1 MTSPIPNR
9 FRQRILARER
19 QIGLWMSLTSH
30 ITAEVASLAN
40 FDWMLFDGEHSPND
54 IPLFVQQLQAVQGSA
69 SAAVGRPS
77 WNDPV
82 EIKRMLDIGFYNLLI
97 PFVESEDDARRAV
110 AATRYP
116 PAGIRGVAGLQRSN
130 RYGTVP
136 DYLRDVNDNICVL
149 VQIESRAGVDAV
161 DQIAAVEGVDGVFI
175 GPSDLAAALGH
186 LGNPGHPEVQDAI
199 KHLHA
204 RITAQGKAVG
214 ILAPVAADAR
224 RYLDMGMHFV
234 SVGTDLTLF
243 KQAVF
248 NLREAFPG

>member
-1 MTSPIPNR
+1 MTSPLPNR

-30 ITAEVASLAN
+30 VTAEVAGLAG

-136 DYLRDVNDNICVL
+136 EYLSEVNDNICVL

-161 DQIAAVEGVDGVFI
+161 DQIAAVDGVDGVFI

-186 LGNPGHPEVQDAI
+186 LGNPGHPEVQATI
-199 KHLHA
+199 AHLNA
-204 RITAQGKAVG
+204 RIRAQGKAVG

-234 SVGTDLTLF
+234 SVGTDLGLF

-248 NLREAFPG
+248 GLREAFPS